1 MFYAHSAKGK
11 PESQW
16 QPLNEHLEGVSLLAW
31 RFGSTFGTGN
41 AARLA
46 GLLHDLGKYTPA
58 FQARLAGG
66 EPVNHSTAGA
76 VVVRELAAD
85 PRDRIMAEL
94 ISRRGVDRN
103 FAEPG
108 FIFGVTRSPLSQGR
122 GSKQPRAGELHG
134 VASRPSR
141 RAWIVFRRDE
151 EAAG

>member
-16 QPLNEHLEGVSLLAW
+16 QSLNEHLEGVSLLAW
-31 RFGSTFGTGN
+31 RFGNTFGAGN

-66 EPVNHSTAGA
+66 EPVDHSTAGA

-103 FAEPG
+103 FQEPG
-108 FIFGVTRSPLSQGR
+108 WLVALTVAPL
-122 GSKQPRAGELHG
+122 AG
-134 VASRPSR
+134 
-141 RAWIVFRRDE
+141 AWIE
-151 EAAG
+151 TGS